1 MFYHFCP
8 LNLYECLSTPDAA
21 LNDSS
26 KIDFSTPQRD
36 NIVQTVYIFEWCIYE
51 GQMQITEQ
59 YVDIGQP
66 FIEFFDLSSSFDIG

>member
-8 LNLYECLSTPDAA
+8 RNLYGCLSTPDAE

-36 NIVQTVYIFEWCIYE
+36 NIVQTVYIFDFCKYE
-51 GQMQITEQ
+51 CRMQITEQ